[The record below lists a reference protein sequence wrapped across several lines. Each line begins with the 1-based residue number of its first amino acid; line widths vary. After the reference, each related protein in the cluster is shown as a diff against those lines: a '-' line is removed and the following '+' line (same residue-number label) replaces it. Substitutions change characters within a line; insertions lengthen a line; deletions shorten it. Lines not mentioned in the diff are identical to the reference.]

1 MTATTRIRWED
12 APSFDPADYLG
23 YAGTA
28 DAVMFRIFN
37 HEPLRNEWVLTTDL
51 PGMQQAR
58 HFAEGSSAP
67 AELKGAAEEWLNRFI
82 ASLGAVFPDQFLAES
97 ATRHRFLARVDAL
110 EDADQAAG
118 ALTDLACMDESDGI
132 NDDQRAALR
141 EMILARFPEAE
152 N

>member
-1 MTATTRIRWED
+1 MSDRIRWED

-23 YAGTA
+23 CAGTA

-67 AELKGAAEEWLNRFI
+67 AELKGVAEEWLNRFI
-82 ASLGAVFPDQFLAES
+82 ASLGAVFPDEHIDPDCPECGFGLPEHDRRCSQYAEAS
-97 ATRHRFLARVDAL
+97 
-110 EDADQAAG
+110 Q
-118 ALTDLACMDESDGI
+118 
-132 NDDQRAALR
+132 
-141 EMILARFPEAE
+141 
-152 N
+152 